1 MLCRAVR
8 QDTLDAFSGKAA
20 YLAFP
25 WSPLPTWGG
34 GAGQSL
40 PTGSATENSGGY
52 PAPRKNKARA
62 HPQPPWPGALPGGAD
77 EFTVM
82 GAEAEA
88 GGGAAAMGALVS
100 GGNIRSCFLTFNFLR

>member
-1 MLCRAVR
+1 MPFQVR
-8 QDTLDAFSGKAA
+8 
-20 YLAFP
+20 
-25 WSPLPTWGG
+25 LPTWPFLGAHSQPGEG

-52 PAPRKNKARA
+52 PAPRKNKARS